1 MKRKILRW
9 VLYFLIR
16 ILTRLTVV
24 GEENVPEDGPCLLT
38 GNHLGIVDGPLIYSL
53 LKRED
58 TTGLVAQKHRSHPVI
73 RFIVETAGGIWIDRT
88 RTDFGALK
96 EARRHLKKGGLLGV
110 APEGTRSDNHELI
123 EAKPG
128 VTFLADVSRAVILP
142 TAITGA
148 ENSLK
153 KMFTFQRPKIHFQF
167 GKPYTLPPLDRKNRD
182 ESLKR
187 NTDEIMC
194 RIAVMLP
201 EKYRGF
207 YADHPMIQEL
217 LEMEQSAVRSH

>member
-1 MKRKILRW
+1 MRW
-9 VLYFLIR
+9 VLYLLIR
-16 ILTRLTVV
+16 ILTRLTVE
-24 GEENVPEDGPCLLT
+24 GEENVPTEGPCILT

-53 LKRED
+53 LRRD
-58 TTGLVAQKHRSHPVI
+58 DATGLVALKHRDNPFI
-73 RFIVETAGGIWIDRT
+73 RFIVDAADGIWIDRT

-96 EARRHLKKGGLLGV
+96 EARKHLKKGGLLGL

-128 VTFLADVSRAVILP
+128 VAFLADVSKAVILP
-142 TAITGA
+142 TATTGS

-153 KMFTFQRPKIHFQF
+153 KMFTFQRPKIHFTF
-167 GKPYTLPPLDRKNRD
+167 GEPYTLPPLDRKDR
-182 ESLKR
+182 EASLKR

-194 RIAVMLP
+194 RIAVLLP

-207 YADHPMIQEL
+207 YADHPRLLEL
-217 LEMEQSAVRSH
+217 LKEKQT